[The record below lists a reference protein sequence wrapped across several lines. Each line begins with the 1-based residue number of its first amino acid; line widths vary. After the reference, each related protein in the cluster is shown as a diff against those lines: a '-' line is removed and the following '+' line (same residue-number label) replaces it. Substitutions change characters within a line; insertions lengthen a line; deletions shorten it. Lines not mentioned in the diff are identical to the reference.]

1 MRIITLC
8 ILFMLSGMLAA
19 QTIDNPTFKA
29 RSGSIRIYTCHL
41 SPPLVDYGAR
51 ELLPGRCR
59 YRGKV

>member
-29 RSGSIRIYTCHL
+29 RSGSIRNISRIERTPKSTRVYIHVIFR
-41 SPPLVDYGAR
+41 PHW
-51 ELLPGRCR
+51 
-59 YRGKV
+59 